1 MGKLCPRGKAA
12 AKRKFD
18 VYPSAYANMYAS
30 AVCSGKVTPGG
41 KKDKGKRKKKV
52 EARKTGGG
60 LRKWVDEKWVDIGA
74 PKKDGKFQPCGRKS
88 AKGSKRKY
96 PKCVPL
102 AKAKRMTAGQ
112 KKSAVQR
119 KRAVKQG
126 VGGNPTN
133 VKTFA
138 KNKKKS

>member
-1 MGKLCPRGKAA
+1 MAKLCPRGKAA

-41 KKDKGKRKKKV
+41 KKKGKKKKV
-52 EARKTGGG
+52 VGAKTGGG
-60 LRKWVDEKWVDIGA
+60 LRKWVSEEWVDIGA
-74 PKKDGKFQPCGRKS
+74 PKKNGKYQPCGRKS
-88 AKGSKRKY
+88 TTGTKRKY

-102 AKAKRMTAGQ
+102 AKAKGMSSSE

-126 VGGNPTN
+126 GKGKPTN
-133 VKTFA
+133 VKTIA
-138 KNKKKS
+138 SRHK

>member
-102 AKAKRMTAGQ
+102 SKAKRMTAGERR
-112 KKSAVQR
+112 SAVKR

-126 VGGNPTN
+126 VGGKPTN
-133 VKTFA
+133 VRTFA

>member
-1 MGKLCPRGKAA
+1 MAKLCPRGKAA

-41 KKDKGKRKKKV
+41 KKNKKKKV
-52 EARKTGGG
+52 VGAKTGGG
-60 LRKWVDEKWVDIGA
+60 LRKWVSEEWVDIGA
-74 PKKDGKFQPCGRKS
+74 PKKNGKYQPCGRKS
-88 AKGSKRKY
+88 TTSTKRKY

-102 AKAKRMTAGQ
+102 AKAKGMSSSE
-112 KKSAVQR
+112 KNSAVKR

-126 VGGNPTN
+126 VKGKPTN
-133 VKTFA
+133 VKTFTSR
-138 KNKKKS
+138 KK